1 MQSAFQP
8 SSSRNAALPCT
19 WQPLSACQGCQANGK
34 LMCRFKGKDML
45 HFFMIFLPFGLTAIA
60 GSIRAGYGWFL
71 LLWLA
76 YSLFFF
82 FVWEARV
89 LCRHCPYWAGAGNML
104 RCHANY
110 GVFKIWKYDPGPMSR
125 VEKTQFVAG
134 VLLWAG
140 FPIPL
145 MLLGREYL
153 LALIAMSTAV
163 SGAFLL
169 MRNVCSR
176 CINFSC
182 PMNSVPKQLVDVYL
196 RRNPETQRAWETH
209 GYRLGE
215 S

>member
-1 MQSAFQP
+1 
-8 SSSRNAALPCT
+8 
-19 WQPLSACQGCQANGK
+19 
-34 LMCRFKGKDML
+34 
-45 HFFMIFLPFGLTAIA
+45 
-60 GSIRAGYGWFL
+60 
-71 LLWLA
+71 LWLA

-182 PMNSVPKQLVDVYL
+182 PMNSVPKQLMDVYL
-196 RRNPETQRAWETH
+196 RRNPEIQRAWETH